1 MSEFTESLHYLY
13 LLRGTEKLFLAD
25 RNRLAVLLT
34 EVFSCYF
41 ERTYRIH
48 CPFCTNFRNL
58 FEQFRRVG
66 NFYFLIIAVL
76 QVSVK
81 TDVQPITSIL
91 PLVFVVLVT
100 MFKQCYEDYK
110 RHQVI
115 QPILPA
121 FNCKFQNRHTML
133 DYCRQTV

>member
-1 MSEFTESLHYLY
+1 MSEFTESVHYLY
-13 LLRGTEKLFLAD
+13 LLRGTEKLFLAEQSVSGPL
-25 RNRLAVLLT
+25 NRGFFLL
-34 EVFSCYF
+34 FRADLSKPF
-41 ERTYRIH
+41 H

-115 QPILPA
+115 QPQVAVSMVVKSCQHRNVIT
-121 FNCKFQNRHTML
+121 TMK
-133 DYCRQTV
+133 

>member
-1 MSEFTESLHYLY
+1 M
-13 LLRGTEKLFLAD
+13 
-25 RNRLAVLLT
+25 
-34 EVFSCYF
+34 
-41 ERTYRIH
+41 
-48 CPFCTNFRNL
+48 
-58 FEQFRRVG
+58 G

-115 QPILPA
+115 QA
-121 FNCKFQNRHTML
+121 FGFQLQNPKKTNSVGLLQADNMINRKLVTVVHNNVVKEIQSQEVNIIFSAVQRQFWFPHFKKSVKFSGPRWRYPL
-133 DYCRQTV
+133 C